1 LSQLV
6 EINIPE
12 HAFYVKSQFR
22 LIGLGLLFYAATQ
35 GAMFLGLSYLPAMTV
50 SLLLNFTSI
59 VVAFLGLALLAE
71 QPRGRQWLGVGLSI
85 TGGLLYFHPMR
96 LPASGFLGFIIVIF
110 GVLANALSAI
120 LGRYINRDS
129 IIQPFTVTLVSMGS
143 GSMVLLASG
152 LLVQG
157 LPQLSAL
164 HWAIIGWLAIINT
177 AFAFTLWN
185 HTLRT
190 LPAME
195 SSIINNTMM
204 IQIAIL
210 AWIFLGERLSW
221 QEGIGLTTAAIG
233 ALLVQLRPGRE
244 ARQVSPG
251 MVRGEK

>member
-1 LSQLV
+1 
-6 EINIPE
+6 
-12 HAFYVKSQFR
+12 
-22 LIGLGLLFYAATQ
+22 
-35 GAMFLGLSYLPAMTV
+35 MFLGLSYLPAMTV